1 MVSLALDVPTHL
13 QNIIGGRRVW
23 GLRSGVLGFGIRD
36 LGSAIV
42 FSGLRLNPY
51 GFGFRV

>member
-13 QNIIGGRRVW
+13 QNEMGGGRVW
-23 GLRSGVLGFGIRD
+23 GLKSGVLGFGIRD
-36 LGSAIV
+36 LGSGIV

-51 GFGFRV
+51 GFGFKV